1 VTFGKEVTRQLVK
14 VARTGDRKAV
24 AGLIARQLGCPVTA
38 IFGLISGDSVE
49 TLCMLLKGLGVDDLA
64 ASRLILLLRP
74 IVGRSTEAM
83 SRAVGLYRNIN
94 VEACRRF
101 VETFS
106 GGAEEIGTT
115 SDAPPANLAAA
126 ISERRREIADHAE
139 LRPAPHQTAEK
150 RKDEIEKAG

>member
-1 VTFGKEVTRQLVK
+1 
-14 VARTGDRKAV
+14 
-24 AGLIARQLGCPVTA
+24 
-38 IFGLISGDSVE
+38 
-49 TLCMLLKGLGVDDLA
+49 M
-64 ASRLILLLRP
+64 
-74 IVGRSTEAM
+74 VGRSTEAM